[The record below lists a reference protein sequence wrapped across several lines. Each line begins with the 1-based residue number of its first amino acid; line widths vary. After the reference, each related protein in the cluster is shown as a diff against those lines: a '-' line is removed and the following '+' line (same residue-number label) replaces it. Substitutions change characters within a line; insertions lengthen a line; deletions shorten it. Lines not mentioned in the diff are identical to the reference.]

1 MSHYSPPSRYQTPE
15 SVSLRHTPGI
25 AQTNRAKTTLMRRYE
40 MLYLD
45 PGNVPARYTA
55 IAPATPMFEAAFS
68 AFARGTLIK
77 TTNGPCAVEDL
88 EPGMMIETLDFGP
101 QPLLWRGMMN
111 IIPNA
116 PAERPEQAQLTRVM
130 ADTFGMGR
138 PASDLVLGAAAQMLR
153 RGATDRLT
161 PVSKFCDGDSV
172 FQTTPPSPVQVFH
185 ICLPVQAMISANDL
199 YLASFHPRSGLGEIL
214 GPQMLRLFL
223 SLFPHVS
230 NLLDFGPALF
240 PERAAERVGLMDSCA
255 V

>member
-1 MSHYSPPSRYQTPE
+1 MSHIHPPSRYRTPE

-40 MLYLD
+40 ILYLD
-45 PGNVPARYTA
+45 TGNSPARYSA
-55 IAPATPMFEAAFS
+55 IAPATPMFESAFS

-77 TTNGPCAVEDL
+77 TTGGPCAVEDL
-88 EPGMMIETLDFGP
+88 EPGMMIETRDFGP
-101 QPLLWRGMMN
+101 QPMLWRGMMN

-138 PASDLVLGAAAQMLR
+138 PASDLMLGAAAQMLR
-153 RGATDRLT
+153 GAGADRLT
-161 PVSKFCDGDSV
+161 PVSHFTDGDNV

-185 ICLPVQAMISANDL
+185 ICLPVQAMICANDL
-199 YLASFHPRSGLGEIL
+199 YLASYHPQPGLGEVL

-230 NLLDFGPALF
+230 NLLDFGPGLY
-240 PERAAERVGLMDSCA
+240 PERPAAQVGLMDRYA